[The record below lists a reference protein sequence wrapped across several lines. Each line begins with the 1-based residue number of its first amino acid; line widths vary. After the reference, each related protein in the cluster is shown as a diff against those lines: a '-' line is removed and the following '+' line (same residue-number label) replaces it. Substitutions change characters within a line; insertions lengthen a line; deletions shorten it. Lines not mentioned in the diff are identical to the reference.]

1 MSDNPEM
8 NARQSSSADESVLP
22 VSSDENEPLVQ
33 DLGFGARDSEC
44 VAAALRGD
52 EDAFRELMERYL
64 WSIVSCAYSIC
75 HERERARDIAQE
87 SFIEAA
93 GALNELREPAKFGAW
108 VYGIAKKKALALT
121 RKESRRSRSLTN
133 NADFLASRF
142 RQSRPD
148 DAATDDE
155 RRRLV
160 RGALFDLPETYREV
174 LLLKYVEERSYEEIA
189 HILEIT
195 PTAID
200 KRLTRAKALLRKKL
214 KSIED

>member
-1 MSDNPEM
+1 MSDNPKT
-8 NARQSSSADESVLP
+8 NADHSGSADETVASMANG
-22 VSSDENEPLVQ
+22 ENEPLVQ
-33 DLGFGARDSEC
+33 DLGFGARDSDC
-44 VAAALRGD
+44 VASALKGD

-87 SFIEAA
+87 AFIEAA

-121 RKESRRSRSLTN
+121 RKESRRSRSLEN
-133 NADFLASRF
+133 NAEFLASRF

-160 RGALFDLPETYREV
+160 REAMFDLPDTYREV

-195 PTAID
+195 PSAID
-200 KRLTRAKALLRKKL
+200 KRLTRAKTLLRKKL
-214 KSIED
+214 KSMGD